1 MVNFNVVPWD
11 SGEESGRAIFPLVT
25 LGSRLCDYFVF
36 ISHLFFVT
44 FSHISSLL
52 SLLHLK
58 MIHRSVK
65 IMIRKKDC
73 TRFNYQFFIYRC
85 FNLLSFINWAVLF
98 EGGTSLVIRIFEI
111 FKDSKLV
118 RINLINYAFKII
130 NLLNFVMRC
139 R

>member
-1 MVNFNVVPWD
+1 
-11 SGEESGRAIFPLVT
+11 
-25 LGSRLCDYFVF
+25 
-36 ISHLFFVT
+36 
-44 FSHISSLL
+44 
-52 SLLHLK
+52 
-58 MIHRSVK
+58 
-65 IMIRKKDC
+65 MIRKKDC

-130 NLLNFVMRC
+130 NLLNFVMQC